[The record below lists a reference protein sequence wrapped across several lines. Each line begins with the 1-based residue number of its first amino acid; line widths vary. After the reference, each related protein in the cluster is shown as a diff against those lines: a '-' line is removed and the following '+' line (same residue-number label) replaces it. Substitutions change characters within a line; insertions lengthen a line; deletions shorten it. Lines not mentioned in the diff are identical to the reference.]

1 LAELSLFYDAVLQ
14 DDGTYDRAYTSADW
28 AKYFENIFRN
38 GVMMSVGEALRVTA
52 ADSVGMRVVV
62 KAGSASLKGYQYI
75 NTSAF
80 AVPIDVASSTQDR
93 TDSIVVRHDLNA
105 RQAYVAVKK
114 GNVSVERSTEVYEIQ
129 LATVKVPRNSSGISA
144 DLITDKRP
152 DAKVCGYST
161 PFANV
166 SVSGLEAQYE
176 AMLKK
181 IVETNKTSYEKIL
194 NDFKNYVAKAQT
206 DMDSNIE
213 EIIRTGN
220 GKVNAFDVL
229 IHEWFAAL
237 KNELDANQAS
247 NLQNQINEMKAT
259 EELPAV
265 GHSLRGYPKVQVLY
279 WEYGIGLAGL
289 ANEPT
294 GLGGS
299 NVKKIPH
306 SVEYLDLFSF
316 KVKVPMNFKLVN
328 PTVTK
333 IDNRTIRFIEAYK
346 VIEIRY

>member
-1 LAELSLFYDAVLQ
+1 
-14 DDGTYDRAYTSADW
+14 
-28 AKYFENIFRN
+28 
-38 GVMMSVGEALRVTA
+38 
-52 ADSVGMRVVV
+52 
-62 KAGSASLKGYQYI
+62 
-75 NTSAF
+75 
-80 AVPIDVASSTQDR
+80 
-93 TDSIVVRHDLNA
+93 
-105 RQAYVAVKK
+105 
-114 GNVSVERSTEVYEIQ
+114 
-129 LATVKVPRNSSGISA
+129 
-144 DLITDKRP
+144 
-152 DAKVCGYST
+152 
-161 PFANV
+161 
-166 SVSGLEAQYE
+166 
-176 AMLKK
+176 
-181 IVETNKTSYEKIL
+181 KTSYEKIL

-213 EIIRTGN
+213 EIIRIGN

-259 EELPAV
+259 EELPTIV
-265 GHSLRGYPKVQVLY
+265 HDLRGYPSVQVLY
-279 WEYGIGLAGL
+279 WEYGIGLSGL
-289 ANEPT
+289 ANEPI